1 MALAATVVI
10 AAVAAALAL
19 RLSRML
25 ATSAYLG
32 GDPAAR
38 ALLGEGFVDH
48 GWSFLHTAV
57 WLPLHPLILAGCARI
72 IPDRELAARL
82 PGVLAGAL
90 CAWPAFLLARRAA
103 GAVLTR
109 FGSAASV
116 RPGGWIAGAVAATL
130 VAVEPL
136 GIVYGSVAYPEPL
149 TVLLALAGVAALTGA
164 GTGAPDGTTA
174 APGWILAVPALGA
187 AALMRYDTWPL
198 AAVVVACAPARGI
211 PRGVAAAVALAPAL
225 AWVGTSPA
233 TVLSNNAAEAVPQ
246 LAAEW
251 AANLAYYPR
260 VAQDFSGPW
269 LVPLGLAGLAVAVLA
284 PGARAL
290 PLAFAGPSLFL
301 VATAALRL
309 TGPQQRYAQLPLAL
323 LCVGAGVALGVAVG
337 ALVARGGLLAPVA
350 LLALVPL
357 ASEVLAA
364 RHLESGWR
372 ADVPAGLDGAAR
384 RLGREWR
391 SREEARLPGAPPTRV
406 AVDPHDWAAPHLIW
420 ASGIPEVH
428 APVVRD
434 EGDPEG
440 VARLVGG
447 LAAGSSLALAA
458 DGGHLPRILALPPHT
473 CGTVVRG
480 PVTLRCLGRDGGY
493 RLYAVEPTPA
503 AGRDP

>member
-1 MALAATVVI
+1 M
-10 AAVAAALAL
+10 AAALAV

-57 WLPLHPLILAGCARI
+57 WLPLHPLILAGCSRI

-82 PGVLAGAL
+82 PGVVAGAL
-90 CAWPAFLLARRAA
+90 CAWPTFVLGRRAA
-103 GAVLTR
+103 GAVLAR
-109 FGSAASV
+109 SGSAAAA
-116 RPGGWIAGAVAATL
+116 RAGGWIAGTAAAAL

-149 TVLLALAGVAALTGA
+149 TVLLALAGIAALTGA
-164 GTGAPDGTTA
+164 GGGASGRPA
-174 APGWILAVPALGA
+174 RAPGWVLAVPALGA

-198 AAVVVACAPARGI
+198 AGVVAACAPAGRILRGI
-211 PRGVAAAVALAPAL
+211 AAAVALAPAL

-260 VAQDFSGPW
+260 VALDFSGTW
-269 LVPLGLAGLAVAVLA
+269 LVPLGLVGLGLAALA

-301 VATAALRL
+301 LATAALRL

-323 LCVGAGVALGVAVG
+323 LGVAAGVAVGVAAG
-337 ALVARGGLLAPVA
+337 ALVARRGTWAAVALLVLAPVA
-350 LLALVPL
+350 G
-357 ASEVLAA
+357 EVRAA
-364 RHLESGWR
+364 RCLESGWR
-372 ADVPAGLDGAAR
+372 ADVPAGLDAAAR

-391 SREEARLPGAPPTRV
+391 SREAARPPGVPPTR
-406 AVDPHDWAAPHLIW
+406 AAIDPHEWAAPHLIW

-440 VARLVGG
+440 VARLVAG
-447 LAAGSSLALAA
+447 LAAGPSLALAA
-458 DGGHLPRILALPPHT
+458 DGGHLPRLLDLPPHT
-473 CGTVVRG
+473 CGTEVRG

-503 AGRDP
+503 PGPAP